1 MRLQTFDL
9 IVILVYLAG
18 ITLFGLHFRKSQR
31 NILDYFLGARNVP
44 WWAICLSI
52 VAAETSTLT
61 IVGTPA
67 LAFRTN
73 LGFLQLVLGYV
84 VGRFLIA
91 VLLIPEYFKG
101 EFFTAYQWIEK
112 CLGSRVKSTAT
123 GVFLVTRGLA
133 EGVRVFAIS
142 LVVSVALG
150 TGELTSV
157 ILISL
162 ITLLYTFEGG
172 MRAVIWTDVVQ
183 TAMYLCGGAVVFVML
198 LEGMPGG
205 WPAMVATAGAGGD
218 KLHIFD
224 FGFSLTRHYTFWSGL
239 FGGVFLTMASHG
251 TDQLIVQRLLAA
263 RSRRE
268 GQLALVVSGFVI
280 LAQFALFLVIGVM
293 LYAHY
298 RELPPVAADN
308 PDRLL
313 PGFVVTELPTGLA
326 GLLIASILAAA
337 MSNLSAALNSLA
349 SSSAVDVL
357 RLTHRNQQAPEKT
370 LRMARWLTVLW
381 GAVLIGLA
389 LLARHW
395 GSVLEAGLT
404 IASIFYGSLLGL
416 FLLARL
422 SAANERGALIGM
434 AAGLAT
440 VLYIK
445 FFTPTAWT
453 WYVLIGTVV
462 TFLAG
467 YLATELSGGRRL
479 KGQSG

>member
-1 MRLQTFDL
+1 MRLSTLDL
-9 IVILVYLAG
+9 AIILAYLAG
-18 ITLFGLHFRKSQR
+18 ITLFGIHFRKSQK
-31 NILDYFLGARNVP
+31 NILDYFLGARNIP

-67 LAFRTN
+67 LAFLSN

-84 VGRFLIA
+84 LGRFLIA
-91 VLLIPEYFKG
+91 ALFIPEYFKG
-101 EFFTAYQWIEK
+101 DFITAYQWIERR
-112 CLGSRVKSTAT
+112 LGSRVRSAATAI
-123 GVFLVTRGLA
+123 FLITRGLA

-150 TGELTSV
+150 TGELTSI

-162 ITLLYTFEGG
+162 VTLLYTFEGG

-183 TAMYLCGGAVVFVML
+183 TAMYLGGGVVVLVTL
-198 LEGMPGG
+198 LHGIPGG
-205 WPAMVATAGAGGD
+205 WPSIAAAAGSGGD
-218 KLHIFD
+218 KLRVFD
-224 FGFSLTRHYTFWSGL
+224 FAFSLTRHYTFWSGL
-239 FGGVFLTMASHG
+239 LGGLFLTMASHG

-268 GQLALVVSGFVI
+268 SQLALVVSGFVI
-280 LAQFALFLVIGVM
+280 LAQFALFLVVGVM

-298 RELPPVAADN
+298 RQLPSIAAGN

-313 PGFVVTELPTGLA
+313 PGFVVSELPEGVA

-357 RLTHRNQQAPEKT
+357 RLTHSNRHTPGQT
-370 LRMARWLTVLW
+370 LRMARWLTILW

-389 LLARHW
+389 LMASRW

-404 IASIFYGSLLGL
+404 VASIPYGSLLGL

-422 SAANERGALIGM
+422 SAANERGALVGM
-434 AAGLAT
+434 AAGLAV
-440 VLYIK
+440 VLYVK
-445 FFTPTAWT
+445 FCTPVAWT
-453 WYVLIGTVV
+453 WYVLIGTAA

-467 YLATELSGGRRL
+467 YVASLLWRRKREESL
-479 KGQSG
+479 P

>member
-9 IVILVYLAG
+9 IVILTYLAG

-61 IVGTPA
+61 IVGTPS

-112 CLGSRVKSTAT
+112 CLGSRVKSTAA

-157 ILISL
+157 VLIFL

-198 LEGMPGG
+198 LQGMPGG
-205 WPAMVATAGAGGD
+205 WSAIAAVASSGGD
-218 KLHIFD
+218 KLRIFD

-239 FGGVFLTMASHG
+239 LGGLFLTMASHG

-268 GQLALVVSGFVI
+268 GQLALVVSGFIV
-280 LAQFALFLVIGVM
+280 LAQFALFLVVGVM
-293 LYAHY
+293 LYARY
-298 RELPPVAADN
+298 QELPPIAAGN

-313 PGFVVTELPTGLA
+313 PGFVVTELPNGLA

-357 RLTHRNQQAPEKT
+357 RLTHRNQQTPQKT
-370 LRMARWLTVLW
+370 LRMARWLTILW

-440 VLYIK
+440 VLYVK
-445 FFTPTAWT
+445 FFTLTAWT

-467 YLATELSGGRRL
+467 YLATQLSGGKRL
-479 KGQSG
+479 EGQT

>member
-1 MRLQTFDL
+1 MRLQTLDL
-9 IVILVYLAG
+9 IIILVYLAG
-18 ITLFGLHFRKSQR
+18 ITFFGLHFRKSQR
-31 NILDYFLGARNVP
+31 NILDYFLGARNIP

-61 IVGTPA
+61 VVGTPA

-91 VLLIPEYFKG
+91 ALLIPEYFKG
-101 EFFTAYQWIEK
+101 DFFTAYQWIEK
-112 CLGSRVKSTAT
+112 RLGSRVKSAAT
-123 GVFLVTRGLA
+123 GLFLVTRGLA

-150 TGELTSV
+150 TGELTSI

-183 TAMYLCGGAVVFVML
+183 TAMYLGGGVLVFATL
-198 LEGMPGG
+198 LHGTPGG
-205 WPAMVATAGAGGD
+205 WPAIVATAASGGD
-218 KLHIFD
+218 KLRVFD
-224 FGFSLTRHYTFWSGL
+224 FAFSLTRHYTFWSGL
-239 FGGVFLTMASHG
+239 LGGLFLTMASHG

-268 GQLALVVSGFVI
+268 SQLALVTSGFII
-280 LAQFALFLVIGVM
+280 LAQFALFLVVGVM

-298 RELPPVAADN
+298 LKLPPIAAGN

-313 PGFVVTELPTGLA
+313 PGFVVTELPQGLA
-326 GLLIASILAAA
+326 GLLIATILAAA

-357 RLTHRNQQAPEKT
+357 RLTHRNQQTPEKT
-370 LRMARWLTVLW
+370 LRIARWLTIAW
-381 GAVLIGLA
+381 GTVLIGLA
-389 LLARHW
+389 VIASHW

-404 IASIFYGSLLGL
+404 IASILYGSLLGL

-422 SAANERGALIGM
+422 SATDERGALIGM
-434 AAGLAT
+434 GAGLGA

-445 FFTPTAWT
+445 FFTTVAWT

-467 YLATELSGGRRL
+467 YLVTQLWGRKPEERL
-479 KGQSG
+479 T